1 MGVFARHVDAVL
13 TGLSWKRTIVIE
25 QGRWE
30 ARRTSWKPHGDHVRN
45 LRTVRGAEP
54 EIVGSTRSD
63 RVGPNTGLGQAHEVM
78 AKTTYFEYE
87 EYEWRKYRTFSVKGD
102 SASGTDRDS
111 ASGTASDTPAVGVRW
126 PEHAL
131 EPEQR
136 ISERS
141 AAYHARFTAGPDH
154 DEYVAELDEETWR
167 TLRVGHRYRLKLG
180 PLSDEV
186 KQVIRLPG

>member
-25 QGRWE
+25 QGRWA
-30 ARRTSWKPHGDHVRN
+30 ARRTAWKPSGDQVRN
-45 LRTVRGAEP
+45 LRTVHGAEP
-54 EIVGSTRSD
+54 EIVGSTRND
-63 RVGPNTGLGQAHEVM
+63 RVGPTTGLGQAHEVM

-87 EYEWRKYRTFSVKGD
+87 EYEWRKYRTFSAKGD
-102 SASGTDRDS
+102 SSGDVS
-111 ASGTASDTPAVGVRW
+111 W

-136 ISERS
+136 ITERR
-141 AAYHARFTAGPDH
+141 AVYHATFTAGPDR
-154 DEYVAELDEETWR
+154 DEHVAELDEATWR
-167 TLRVGHRYRLKLG
+167 TLRVGHRYQLKLG

-186 KQVIRLPG
+186 KQVVRLPD